1 MPLADIIRFHSPANL
16 KVFLR
21 AGFRVDE
28 HIKRKPEILMNR
40 SRGVGIVVALGGC
53 FLPEGRFSNK
63 NQKKK
68 KKILKK
74 FFKLRGISVYVYRCL
89 CVCETWHNLL
99 LHGTPLQFR
108 SQTGLWL

>member
-1 MPLADIIRFHSPANL
+1 MSAFLSVSCFEVCYIKTTRSALPSSAEYHEVSLPLADIIRFHSPANL

-40 SRGVGIVVALGGC
+40 SRGVGIVVVLGGC

-68 KKILKK
+68 KK
-74 FFKLRGISVYVYRCL
+74 S
-89 CVCETWHNLL
+89 
-99 LHGTPLQFR
+99 
-108 SQTGLWL
+108 